1 MGTSPPS
8 FSLIYTHRNIHIS
21 PKVNSPG
28 SNFIEPCKQN
38 CIFSLSSWTD
48 AESAVYYRE
57 YSPFLS
63 LSHSEAKE
71 KAILLSIVLPIRW
84 HQWDLAWFLV
94 APPGQKPRGQFDS
107 LRCCFSEGQMFFKIH
122 SPSQMEPKFPFH
134 RALTVGGKPKTEPSL
149 NSSLRI

>member
-1 MGTSPPS
+1 M
-8 FSLIYTHRNIHIS
+8 
-21 PKVNSPG
+21 NSPG

-84 HQWDLAWFLV
+84 HQWDLA
-94 APPGQKPRGQFDS
+94 
-107 LRCCFSEGQMFFKIH
+107 
-122 SPSQMEPKFPFH
+122 
-134 RALTVGGKPKTEPSL
+134 
-149 NSSLRI
+149 